1 MSYNSQYKTKIFNYY
16 TTWSFILNICV
27 LILCIIILFC
37 KFYNID
43 VKIYNVCSKLITP
56 IIIATIAN
64 IIAVFIASQLILTFN
79 FNSKY
84 LNFCDSHQTTDLPLT
99 SPKLKNN
106 KTVSDLPVNIPTNTL
121 IKINKLNFIFHQ
133 IPLLFIIFFI
143 LTLKILKC
151 KINYYTILY
160 SIGLLLLFFIIWDII
175 PIYTHNIKTNPINK
189 YKYVYNSAP
198 LWMGFTIPITWVII
212 LFLIYYTKNI

>member
-1 MSYNSQYKTKIFNYY
+1 MSYNLKYKRKIFNFY

-27 LILCIIILFC
+27 FILCIIMLFL

-43 VKIYNVCSKLITP
+43 VKIYNLCSKIITP

-84 LNFCDSHQTTDLPLT
+84 KNFTDSNKSTDY
-99 SPKLKNN
+99 NN
-106 KTVSDLPVNIPTNTL
+106 LLSDTPQNISTNIL

-133 IPLLFIIFFI
+133 LPLVFVMFFI

-151 KINYYTILY
+151 EINYYTILY
-160 SIGLLLLFFIIWDII
+160 SIGFLLFFFIIWDSI
-175 PIYTHNIKTNPINK
+175 PIYKHNIKTNFINK

-198 LWMGFTIPITWVII
+198 LWMGFSLPITWIII